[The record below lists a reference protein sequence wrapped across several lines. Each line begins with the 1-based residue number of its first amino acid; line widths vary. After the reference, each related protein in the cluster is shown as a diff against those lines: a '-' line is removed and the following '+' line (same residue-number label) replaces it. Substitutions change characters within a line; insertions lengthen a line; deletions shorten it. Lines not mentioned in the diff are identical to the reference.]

1 MSVDLNTGCFLICLI
16 KASFAS
22 ACLLDKCGYV
32 NIAKNTQK
40 SFNEERRERRV
51 LSKTYT
57 NVYFWFKNEYASY
70 QTNRLETS
78 TKDQRLWKNGN
89 CPSNIAFIRVIKP
102 L

>member
-40 SFNEERRERRV
+40 SFNDN

-57 NVYFWFKNEYASY
+57 NVYFGFKNEYASY

-78 TKDQRLWKNGN
+78 TKGQRLWKNGN
-89 CPSNIAFIRVIKP
+89 CPSNITFIRVLKP

>member
-40 SFNEERRERRV
+40 SFNDN